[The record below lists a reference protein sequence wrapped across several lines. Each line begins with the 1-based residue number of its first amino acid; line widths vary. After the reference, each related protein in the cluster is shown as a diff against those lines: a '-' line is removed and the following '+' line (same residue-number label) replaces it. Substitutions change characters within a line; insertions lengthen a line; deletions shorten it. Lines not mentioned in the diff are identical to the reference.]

1 VIGGEENME
10 KNGRT
15 PEEISERVITGFER
29 AAVNDPPSDE
39 RGKKR
44 EANDEGKSS
53 VAGEQLGK
61 GRRGDTMGANN
72 TKVLRNSFGEENGE
86 EHQVGVIDV
95 EHEANDEAEPQPLR
109 KGTLVSRGIPVP
121 EEKGHGK
128 SGMRMGP
135 RGIEIHINRK
145 RAPTPDSEDRQE
157 SPQGREILAR
167 EAKRDEEG
175 KETVEG
181 GAVGKGVAVRS
192 REAVSRSGGA
202 EKTGNKNAAMSEDQ
216 ERRPEDGW
224 ADGEMVVEMAR
235 ARAEEG
241 HRLATGIEA
250 FITERWVGCLIV
262 VGKIKVVLDER
273 GASVSVVAN
282 TITANPRIDE
292 RKGKEE

>member
-1 VIGGEENME
+1 VIGGEENLE

-29 AAVNDPPSDE
+29 AAVNYPPSDE

-53 VAGEQLGK
+53 MGGDESRK
-61 GRRGDTMGANN
+61 GRRGDTMGAKN
-72 TKVLRNSFGEENGE
+72 TNVLPNSFGEENGE
-86 EHQVGVIDV
+86 EHQVEVIDV
-95 EHEANDEAEPQPLR
+95 EHEANDEAEPEPLR
-109 KGTLVSRGIPVP
+109 QGTLVSRGIPVP
-121 EEKGHGK
+121 EEEGHRK

-135 RGIEIHINRK
+135 RRIEIHIHRQ

-157 SPQGREILAR
+157 SPQGRKILAR

-175 KETVEG
+175 KETVER
-181 GAVGKGVAVRS
+181 GAIGKGVAVRS

-202 EKTGNKNAAMSEDQ
+202 EKTGNKNTAMSEDQ
-216 ERRPEDGW
+216 ERRPEDGG

-235 ARAEEG
+235 ARAEG
-241 HRLATGIEA
+241 GLRLATGIEV
-250 FITERWVGCLIV
+250 FIAEGLVGRLVV
-262 VGKIKVVLDER
+262 VGKVKVVLDER
-273 GASVSVVAN
+273 GAGISVVAN
-282 TITANPRIDE
+282 TITANPRIDK